1 MKRRTICTALASL
14 PLSLALSARGQSG
27 VPFRIA
33 WVTTDRKDAPN
44 ANLEAFR
51 EGLRDLGHVEGKTVA
66 IEVWSGDGSGE
77 RVGRMAGEIVASRPD
92 VVVAA
97 GGLALFPL
105 VRAGV
110 KLPIVYSVSADP
122 VEARIAESFARP
134 GGHMSGISLF
144 ALSLVGKRLELVKE
158 IRPAAKRVAVVCNPQ
173 HPGEHKELAAA
184 RDAARQLGLEV
195 RYFPASTAAALDAAL
210 ADIARGR
217 DDAILAFADGFT
229 LGFAGRFAA
238 FSLEHRIPVVGGWA
252 QFARQGNLM
261 IYGPVFADVY
271 RRLAFFVDRM
281 RKGANPGD
289 LPVELPTKVELIV
302 NLRTAKAI
310 GIAIPA
316 SVLARADEVI
326 P

>member
-1 MKRRTICTALASL
+1 MCTALAAL
-14 PLSLALSARGQSG
+14 PLSVALPARGQSG
-27 VPFRIA
+27 APFRIA

-92 VVVAA
+92 IVAAA

-271 RRLAFFVDRM
+271 RRLAFFVDKV

-302 NLRTAKAI
+302 NARTAKAL
-310 GIAIPA
+310 GIAIPPG
-316 SVLARADEVI
+316 VLARADEVI
-326 P
+326 Q

>member
-1 MKRRTICTALASL
+1 VNRRRLCAALAAL
-14 PLSLALSARGQSG
+14 PLSIAAAARAQAGA
-27 VPFRIA
+27 PYRIA
-33 WVTTDRKDAPN
+33 WVTTDRKDAPS
-44 ANLEAFR
+44 ANLDAFR
-51 EGLRDLGHVEGKTVA
+51 AGLRDLGHVEGKTAA

-77 RVGRMAGEIVASRPD
+77 QVGRMASEIVGSRPD

-122 VEARIAESFARP
+122 VEAKLAESFARP

-158 IRPAAKRVAVVCNPQ
+158 VRPAAKRVAVVCNPQ

-184 RDAARQLGLEV
+184 RDAARQIGLEV
-195 RYFPASTAAALDAAL
+195 RYFPANTAAALEAAL

-217 DDAILAFADGFT
+217 DDAVLAFADGFT

-252 QFARQGNLM
+252 QFARAGNLM

-271 RRLAFFVDRM
+271 RRLAFFVDRI
-281 RKGANPGD
+281 RKGANPGE

-302 NLRTAKAI
+302 NARTAKAI
-310 GIAIPA
+310 GIAIPPG
-316 SVLARADEVI
+316 VLARVDEVI

>member
-1 MKRRTICTALASL
+1 MNRRRLCVALAAL
-14 PLSLALSARGQSG
+14 PLSMTGSARAQSG
-27 VPFRIA
+27 SPFRIA
-33 WVTTDRKDAPN
+33 WVTTDRKDAPS
-44 ANLEAFR
+44 ANLGAFR
-51 EGLRDLGHVEGKTVA
+51 EGLRDLGHVEGRTVV

-77 RVGRMAGEIVASRPD
+77 RVGRMASEIVGTHPD
-92 VVVAA
+92 VVVVA

-122 VEARIAESFARP
+122 VEAKLAESFARP
-134 GGHMSGISLF
+134 GGHMTGISLF
-144 ALSLVGKRLELVKE
+144 ALSLVGKRMELVKE

-184 RDAARQLGLEV
+184 RDAARQIGLEV
-195 RYFPASTAAALDAAL
+195 RYFPANTAAALEAAL

-217 DDAILAFADGFT
+217 DDAVLAFADGFT

-238 FSLEHRIPVVGGWA
+238 FSLEQRIPVVGGWA
-252 QFARQGNLM
+252 QFARAGNLM

-271 RRLAFFVDRM
+271 RRLAFFVDRI

-302 NLRTAKAI
+302 NLKTAKAI
-310 GIAIPA
+310 GIAIPPG
-316 SVLARADEVI
+316 VLARADEVI
-326 P
+326 Q

>member
-1 MKRRTICTALASL
+1 MNRRRLCAILAAL
-14 PLSLALSARGQSG
+14 PLSVAASARAQSNA
-27 VPFRIA
+27 PFRIA
-33 WVTTDRKDAPN
+33 WVTTDRKDSPLP
-44 ANLEAFR
+44 NLEAFR
-51 EGLRDLGHVEGKTVA
+51 VGLREFGHVDGKTVT

-77 RVGRMAGEIVASRPD
+77 RVGRIADEIVASRPD

-144 ALSLVGKRLELVKE
+144 ALTLVGKRLELIKE
-158 IRPAAKRVAVVCNPQ
+158 FLPGAKRVALVGNPQ

-184 RDAARQLGLEV
+184 REGASKLGLEV
-195 RYFPASTAAALDAAL
+195 RYFPTNTEATLEAAL
-210 ADIARGR
+210 ANVARAR

-229 LGFAGRFAA
+229 LTFAGRFAA
-238 FSLEHRIPVVGGWA
+238 FSTEHRIPVVGGWA
-252 QFARQGNLM
+252 PFARQGNLM

-271 RRLAFFVDRM
+271 RRLAAFVDKI
-281 RKGANPGD
+281 RKGAKPGE
-289 LPVELPTKVELIV
+289 LPIELPTKVELIV
-302 NLRTAKAI
+302 NARTAKAL
-310 GIAIPA
+310 GVAIPA

-326 P
+326 Q

>member
-1 MKRRTICTALASL
+1 MCTALAAL
-14 PLSLALSARGQSG
+14 PLSVALPARGQSG
-27 VPFRIA
+27 APFRIA
-33 WVTTDRKDAPN
+33 WVTTDGKDAPN

-51 EGLRDLGHVEGKTVA
+51 DGLRDLGHVEGKTVA

-271 RRLAFFVDRM
+271 RRLAFFVDKVRQ
-281 RKGANPGD
+281 GANPGD

-302 NLRTAKAI
+302 NARTAKSL

>member
-1 MKRRTICTALASL
+1 MKRRTICAALAAL
-14 PLSLALSARGQSG
+14 PLSVALPARGQSG
-27 VPFRIA
+27 APFRIA

-51 EGLRDLGHVEGKTVA
+51 EGLHDLGYVEGRSHA

-158 IRPAAKRVAVVCNPQ
+158 IRPGAKRVAVVCNPQ

-195 RYFPASTAAALDAAL
+195 RYFPASTAAALEAAR

-217 DDAILAFADGFT
+217 DDAVLAFADGFT

-238 FSLEHRIPVVGGWA
+238 FSLEQRIPVVGGWA
-252 QFARQGNLM
+252 QFARAGNLM

-271 RRLAFFVDRM
+271 RRLASYVDKV
-281 RKGANPGD
+281 RKGATPGD
-289 LPVELPTKVELIV
+289 LPIELPTKVELIV
-302 NLRTAKAI
+302 NARTAKAL

-326 P
+326 Q

>member
-1 MKRRTICTALASL
+1 MCTALAAL
-14 PLSLALSARGQSG
+14 PLSMALPVRGQSG
-27 VPFRIA
+27 APFRIA

-77 RVGRMAGEIVASRPD
+77 RVGRMASEIVASRPD

-271 RRLAFFVDRM
+271 RRLAFFVDRV

-302 NLRTAKAI
+302 NARTAKSL

>member
-1 MKRRTICTALASL
+1 MKRRTVCAALAAL
-14 PLSLALSARGQSG
+14 PLAAALPARGQSG

-51 EGLRDLGHVEGKTVA
+51 EGLRDLGYVEGRSHA

-158 IRPAAKRVAVVCNPQ
+158 IRPGAKRVAVVCNPQ

-217 DDAILAFADGFT
+217 DDAVLAFADGFT

-238 FSLEHRIPVVGGWA
+238 FSLEQRIPVVGGWA
-252 QFARQGNLM
+252 QFARAGNLM

-271 RRLAFFVDRM
+271 RRLASYVDKV
-281 RKGANPGD
+281 RKGATPGD
-289 LPVELPTKVELIV
+289 LPIELPTKVELIV
-302 NLRTAKAI
+302 NARTAKAL

-326 P
+326 Q

>member
-1 MKRRTICTALASL
+1 MKRRTVCAALAAL
-14 PLSLALSARGQSG
+14 PLSVALPARGQSG
-27 VPFRIA
+27 APFRIA

-51 EGLRDLGHVEGKTVA
+51 EGLRDLGYVEGRSHA

-158 IRPAAKRVAVVCNPQ
+158 IRPGAKRVAVVCNPQ

-217 DDAILAFADGFT
+217 DDAVLAFADGFT

-238 FSLEHRIPVVGGWA
+238 FSLEQRIPVVGGWA
-252 QFARQGNLM
+252 QFARAGNLM

-271 RRLAFFVDRM
+271 RRLASYVDKV
-281 RKGANPGD
+281 RKGATPGD
-289 LPVELPTKVELIV
+289 LPIELPTKVELIV
-302 NLRTAKAI
+302 NARTAKAL
-310 GIAIPA
+310 GIAIPG

-326 P
+326 Q

>member
-1 MKRRTICTALASL
+1 VVL
-14 PLSLALSARGQSG
+14 PARGQSG
-27 VPFRIA
+27 APFRIA

-92 VVVAA
+92 IVAAA

-271 RRLAFFVDRM
+271 RRLAFFVDKV

-302 NLRTAKAI
+302 NLKTAKAI
-310 GIAIPA
+310 GVAIPA

-326 P
+326 Q